1 MVILKILKIIIL
13 TLCVIS
19 LLSIFGLCDEII
31 ELNVDNYEAEVLK
44 SDVPVV
50 IDFWASWCRYCK
62 LMDSIIERLA
72 IFHKNKVKFVKV
84 DVDKSPKFLNNFR
97 PLRGLPVLIFF
108 KGGVEIDRIIGFT
121 PFLTIND
128 KIMLILKEEKKEQ
141 KDKKKD
147 NCEGGICEPPEGYDN
162 D

>member
-1 MVILKILKIIIL
+1 MTRVILITLFLISIL
-13 TLCVIS
+13 TIT
-19 LLSIFGLCDEII
+19 GLCNEGVKII
-31 ELNVDNYEAEVLK
+31 ELNADNYEVEVLK

-62 LMDSIIERLA
+62 LMDPIIERLA

-108 KGGVEIDRIIGFT
+108 KNGVEVDRIIGFA
-121 PFLTIND
+121 PFITINN
-128 KIMLILKEEKKEQ
+128 KILLILKEEKKEK
-141 KDKKKD
+141 KDKD
-147 NCEGGICEPPEGYDN
+147 YCEGGVCEPPEKREDGSD
-162 D
+162 

>member
-1 MVILKILKIIIL
+1 MKIFKIIIL

-19 LLSIFGLCDEII
+19 LLSIFGLCEEIKII
-31 ELNVDNYEAEVLK
+31 ELNADNYEAEVLK
-44 SDVPVV
+44 SDIPVV

-62 LMDSIIERLA
+62 LMDPIIKRLA

-84 DVDKSPKFLNNFR
+84 DVDKSLKFLNNFR
-97 PLRGLPVLIFF
+97 PLRGLPILIFF
-108 KGGVEIDRIIGFT
+108 KDGIEIDRLIGFT

-128 KIMLILKEEKKEQ
+128 KIMLMLKVEKKED
-141 KDKKKD
+141 KDDGCK
-147 NCEGGICEPPEGYDN
+147 GGICEPPEEYDN

>member
-1 MVILKILKIIIL
+1 VVILKILKIIIL

-147 NCEGGICEPPEGYDN
+147 NCEGGVCEPPEGY
-162 D
+162 

>member
-1 MVILKILKIIIL
+1 MKMFKVIIL

-19 LLSIFGLCDEII
+19 LLYISGLCDEEIKVI
-31 ELNVDNYEAEVLK
+31 ELTADNYELEVLK
-44 SDVPVV
+44 SDIPVV

-62 LMDSIIERLA
+62 LMDPIIERLT

-108 KGGVEIDRIIGFT
+108 KNGVEVDRIIGFT

-128 KIMLILKEEKKEQ
+128 KIMLMLKVEKKED
-141 KDKKKD
+141 KDDGCK
-147 NCEGGICEPPEGYDN
+147 GGVCEPPEGY
-162 D
+162 

>member
-1 MVILKILKIIIL
+1 MKILKTIVL

-19 LLSIFGLCDEII
+19 LLSIFGLCEEII
-31 ELNVDNYEAEVLK
+31 ELNADNYEAEVLK

-50 IDFWASWCRYCK
+50 IDFWASWCKYCK
-62 LMDSIIERLA
+62 LIDPIIERLA
-72 IFHKNKVKFVKV
+72 IFHKGKVKFVKV

-108 KGGVEIDRIIGFT
+108 KGGIEVDRLIGFT

-128 KIMLILKEEKKEQ
+128 KILIILKKER
-141 KDKKKD
+141 KDKKDKD
-147 NCEGGICEPPEGYDN
+147 DCEGEICEPPEGY
-162 D
+162 